1 MVSSSLLLH
10 LVLAFAVGSVWV
22 VLVTVLSEKKGSRL
36 GGVLA
41 GLPSTSALAFLFIG
55 INQSPTTAAQAT
67 TLFPLIIS
75 FSCAYVLLYA
85 FFARKGFAIGLS
97 LALLIWLT
105 VSAMVILSGLENF
118 TLSLIGGIL
127 VSAATFHA
135 FRRWLRLKNFP
146 REEKKYT
153 LIEILGRG
161 IGAGSPVSF
170 AVLLSQIGGPSLGGI
185 ASAFP
190 AVFTSTLIIL
200 YKSKGT
206 EYSRSMTKPMVM
218 TAILTCIPYSVA
230 VRYSYPSLGTWFGT
244 VISYATAAPFAVLAY
259 LITKI
264 PQYTH

>member
-1 MVSSSLLLH
+1 MVSDSLLLH
-10 LVLAFAVGSVWV
+10 LALAFAVGSVWV

-55 INQSPTTAAQAT
+55 INQSPATAVQAT

-85 FFARKGFAIGLS
+85 VFAKKGFAVGLS

-105 VSAMVILSGLENF
+105 VSGMVVLSGLKNF

-127 VSAATFHA
+127 VSAATFYA
-135 FRRWLRLKNFP
+135 FKRKLRLKNSP
-146 REEKKYT
+146 RGEKKYT
-153 LIEILGRG
+153 TIEILWRG
-161 IGAGSPVSF
+161 IGAGSLVLL
-170 AVLLSQIGGPSLGGI
+170 AVLLSQIGGPSVGGI

-218 TAILTCIPYSVA
+218 TAILTCIPYSIA
-230 VRYSYPSLGTWFGT
+230 VRYCYPGLGIWLGT
-244 VISYATAAPFAVLAY
+244 VASYATAAPFAVFSY
-259 LITKI
+259 FITDKL
-264 PQYTH
+264 